1 MNNYQENKELIN
13 GFIPITIKNLSD
25 TSQHCGA
32 ETPPDKNPAFYGCVD
47 WHSSVHSHWQVI
59 RAIRLFPQA
68 AFVED
73 AVKVLN
79 DHITAE
85 NIQKESIYIPDKEPY
100 SEVPY
105 GVAWVL
111 LLAQELREWNKN
123 PTNTMLPETMSPETI
138 SQWLNAIKPL
148 ETCARDKLAN
158 YMQTQVSPNRKGD
171 HYQTALPLALAWDWA
186 KVSEDEELTNQ
197 IQDYCRRNY
206 PKNIEKPKHNLSYD
220 FLSPGLAE
228 ADLLRRVLAP
238 NEFEDWLNGSYFL
251 KSIIEDTGTYAFIE
265 PPKKVKDDF
274 WSHIYGLNISR
285 AFMAKGIASAL
296 KDPYRTQLLVD
307 IAKDNLRGL
316 KSALYKHIRVSHW
329 APTFV
334 MYYVTDRGIFGA

>member
-25 TSQHCGA
+25 TNQHCGA
-32 ETPPDKNPAFYGCVD
+32 ETPLDKNPAFYGCVD

-85 NIQKESIYIPDKEPY
+85 NIKKESENVPD

-123 PTNTMLPETMSPETI
+123 LTNTMLPETMSPKTI
-138 SQWLNAIKPL
+138 ERWLSAIKPL
-148 ETCARDKLAN
+148 ETYAREKLAN
-158 YMQTQVSPNRKGD
+158 YMQTNVPPNRRGD

-186 KVSEDEELTNQ
+186 QVSGDDQLSSQ
-197 IQDYCRRNY
+197 IQKYCRNNY
-206 PKNIEKPKHNLSYD
+206 QKDIEKPEEPKDNQSWD

-228 ADLLRRVLAP
+228 ADLLRRVLDQD
-238 NEFEDWLNGSYFL
+238 EFVDWLNGSYFL
-251 KSIIEDTGTYAFIE
+251 KSIQDKGTYAFIE
-265 PPKKVKDDF
+265 PPKKDLF
-274 WSHIYGLNISR
+274 SHIYGLNISR

-296 KDPYRTQLLVD
+296 RDSDRTQVLD
-307 IAKDNLRGL
+307 IDSNNLQRLPDALNKD
-316 KSALYKHIRVSHW
+316 IRVSHW
-329 APTFV
+329 VPTYI
-334 MYYVTDRGIFGA
+334 MYYVTDRGIFGT